1 MSPQRHLLTNQCL
14 YAAASL
20 IVCLI
25 PAHGQ
30 SFEITPLVG
39 GIFGGTVN
47 VEQPEVSPRVGANL
61 DNSFTYGIAGG
72 IRFNPLMDLDEE
84 PCKGC
89 DSIDFR
95 WLRQRTN
102 LSLEENPLAP
112 TPVIPPIPNFH
123 PAVTFNRFLVDFTH
137 EWNLKENKKVKP
149 FLTAS
154 LGAAY
159 ISAPASSVTR
169 FMFGIGAGVVILPK
183 PHWGFLFR
191 AEYLPIVREAQVQR
205 LACVAGA
212 CVFAVGGGLIN
223 QAELTAGPTFRF

>member
-14 YAAASL
+14 CAAASL

-47 VEQPEVSPRVGANL
+47 VEQPEVSPRIGANL
-61 DNSFTYGIAGG
+61 DDSFAFGIAGG

-95 WLRQRTN
+95 WLRQRTHLN
-102 LSLEENPLAP
+102 LEQNPFVPA
-112 TPVIPPIPNFH
+112 PVIPSFS
-123 PAVTFNRFLVDFTH
+123 PAVTFDRFLADFTH
-137 EWNLKENKKVKP
+137 EWNLKETRKVKP

-159 ISAPASSVTR
+159 ISAPASSVTK

-191 AEYLPIVREAQVQR
+191 AEYLPIVREAEVQR
-205 LACVAGA
+205 LVCVAGG
-212 CVFAVGGGLIN
+212 CLFAVGGGLIN